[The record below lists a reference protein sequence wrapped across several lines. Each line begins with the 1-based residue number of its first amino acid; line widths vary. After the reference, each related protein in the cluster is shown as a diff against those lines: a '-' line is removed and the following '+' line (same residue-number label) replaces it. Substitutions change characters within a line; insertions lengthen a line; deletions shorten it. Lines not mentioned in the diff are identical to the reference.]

1 LSLMAPTLGGLFI
14 GVSLL
19 ASRLHPYPS
28 RNETVIS
35 ELGRTVFGTGPVY
48 VLLQIAT
55 AAILTLAANTG
66 FADFPR
72 VASIIARDGFAPRQ
86 LARRG
91 DRLVF
96 SRGIVGLA
104 VVAAV
109 LVVVFGGKTDA
120 LVPLYAVGVF
130 TAFTLSQAGM
140 VRHHRKHREAGWQW
154 RAVINAVGAVA
165 TLVVLVII
173 AVTKFT
179 SGAWIPILVIPI
191 VVAGF
196 LRIRHYYDR
205 LERGLNV
212 SPEAAQ
218 PRLTPN
224 TVLVLVGRMNLGVL
238 DALNYARSLHPDH
251 LAALHVCVENDYG
264 RELVRLWAELG
275 IEVPLESVDAP
286 FREMA
291 PVVESHVADLQ
302 RRWPGATITVVTS
315 QYAGTR
321 VVDDLLHNRAL
332 VVLRDRLMLHS
343 GVVVT
348 SVPYRLVSESHPE

>member
-1 LSLMAPTLGGLFI
+1 MAITLGGLFV

-28 RNETVIS
+28 SNQTVIS
-35 ELGRTVFGTGPVY
+35 EIGRAVFGTGPIY

-72 VASIIARDGFAPRQ
+72 VASILAKDGFVPRE
-86 LARRG
+86 LAYRG

-96 SRGIVGLA
+96 SRGIAGLA
-104 VVAAV
+104 AVAAV
-109 LVVVFGGKTDA
+109 LIVVFGGKTES

-140 VRHHRKHREAGWQW
+140 VRHHFAHREPAWKW
-154 RAVINAVGAVA
+154 RAVVNAIGAA
-165 TLVVLVII
+165 STFVVLGII
-173 AVTKFT
+173 GVTKFT

-191 VVAGF
+191 VVFAF
-196 LRIRHYYDR
+196 VQVRHYYDR
-205 LERGLNV
+205 LEVALQV
-212 SPEAAQ
+212 SVEAAR
-218 PRLTPN
+218 PAMAPN
-224 TVLVLVGRMNLGVL
+224 TVLVLVGQMSLGVI

-251 LAALHVCVENDYG
+251 LAALHVCVEEDHG
-264 RELVRLWAELG
+264 KELVRQWGELG
-275 IEVPLESVDAP
+275 IEVPLECVDAP

-291 PVVESHVADLQ
+291 PVVEAHIDKLN
-302 RRWPGATITVVTS
+302 RRWPATTTTVVTS

-321 VVDDLLHNRAL
+321 AATDLFHNRAL
-332 VVLRDRLMLHS
+332 VLLRERLMLRS

-348 SVPYRLVSESHPE
+348 AVPYRLGPKRPSS